1 MPIITA
7 EKIHLHTF
15 LRYLDTDECQDDE
28 LNKCESPANCMN
40 VAGSYFCNCPDGYE
54 FENKDQVS
62 CKSKCVYF
70 YEINPGS

>member
-7 EKIHLHTF
+7 EKTHLHTF
-15 LRYLDTDECQDDE
+15 LWYLDIDECQDDE

-40 VAGSYFCNCPDGYE
+40 VPESYFCNCPDGYE
-54 FENKDQVS
+54 NKDLFS